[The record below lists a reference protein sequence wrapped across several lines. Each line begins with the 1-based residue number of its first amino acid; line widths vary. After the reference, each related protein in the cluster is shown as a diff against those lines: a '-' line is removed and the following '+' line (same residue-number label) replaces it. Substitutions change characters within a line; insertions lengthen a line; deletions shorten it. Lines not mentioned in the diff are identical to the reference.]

1 MATPGNTIALKSGAD
16 SERAILAKL
25 PETRKEVLDVAP
37 WLAEEPDQVAVER
50 FCRAETRARMLDA
63 WIVATT
69 EHKGPQA
76 VKPWAWQEANRADR
90 LAAELGHSL
99 GLDPLGRARLQR
111 ETADAGRSRF
121 DLARALMDD
130 DDEPA

>member
-1 MATPGNTIALKSGAD
+1 
-16 SERAILAKL
+16 
-25 PETRKEVLDVAP
+25 
-37 WLAEEPDQVAVER
+37 LAELADQTAVER

-63 WIVATT
+63 WIVATV
-69 EHKGPQA
+69 EAKGPDR
-76 VKPWAWQEANRADR
+76 VRPWSWQEANRADR
-90 LAAELGHSL
+90 LATELGHSL

-111 ETADAGRSRF
+111 ETAEAGHSRF